1 MTFAPR
7 VAVDTI
13 GTAGRLLVTPHTD
26 ESEIRDWLD
35 AAYGSPAELHAKLDQ
50 DTAIAMVDAL
60 DQATRVLTCEHPE
73 RLDASDYDFEAY
85 LGLNVEYLDDWDSS
99 ILDWRPSGDLGR
111 EVTALAPDGAEISF
125 SADAEGDGIVAH
137 FRVELP
143 DKEFG
148 RKHFAT
154 ASTADWPVIE
164 RYVPRDEW
172 PEPMYVGQHGPNQRH
187 PAPEVQAVIKAA
199 ETSRAAA
206 FAESYRIIL
215 EWTRGEH
222 LGDTIR
228 NDGAVILEDWTH
240 PIEDWNVRIA
250 VIIEN
255 SLIEDSLDEDDIDNY
270 DTPPDWLADLY
281 DGFEVDPDDDDAPDT
296 TEGTPFEEAEE
307 RLLAKAGLPDSIVL
321 RVDGPW

>member
-26 ESEIRDWLD
+26 ESEIRDWFD
-35 AAYGSPAELHAKLDQ
+35 AAYGSPAELHAKLDEE
-50 DTAIAMVDAL
+50 TAIAMVDAL

-85 LGLNVEYLDDWDSS
+85 LGLNVEYLEDWDSS
-99 ILDWRPSGDLGR
+99 ILDWRPSGSLGR
-111 EVTALAPDGAEISF
+111 EVTALAPDGAEVSF
-125 SADAEGDGIVAH
+125 SADAEGDEIIAH

-143 DKEFG
+143 EKELG

-154 ASTADWPVIE
+154 TSTADWPVIE

-172 PEPMYVGQHGPNQRH
+172 PEPMYVGQRGPNRRN

-199 ETSRAAA
+199 EASRAES

-215 EWTRGEH
+215 EWRHSEH
-222 LGDTIR
+222 LRSDWLHPDAFI
-228 NDGAVILEDWTH
+228 IEDWTVRISTV
-240 PIEDWNVRIA
+240 IEDGH
-250 VIIEN
+250 
-255 SLIEDSLDEDDIDNY
+255 DDDDPDNY
-270 DTPPDWLADLY
+270 DDPPEWLADLC
-281 DGFEVDPDDDDAPDT
+281 DGFKVDPEDENPVDT
-296 TEGTPFEEAEE
+296 TEGAPFEDAEE
-307 RLLAKAGLPDSIVL
+307 RLLRKAGLPSSIVI